1 MVINTSYIL
10 QMKLRE
16 VQQLA
21 QEHTA
26 HVAAALGS
34 PSQLCRLTPSGCK
47 VLPKLR
53 SAQLTQVCGSPKN
66 AGLSKP
72 RGPFPL
78 YPLGTVLAPHCQIY
92 PLWSPSLEIT
102 FCSIQTVGSPFFH
115 RWAVLV
121 YQEAQEKESPH
132 HSRTHLAWT
141 GEGRLEAAMVNPG
154 MLRVLKQ
161 KPELSSCW

>member
-102 FCSIQTVGSPFFH
+102 FCSIQTVGSIPGGFGNDCWAYRSHPMGTSQVTIAQFGISSLLSFDIEFGPF
-115 RWAVLV
+115 
-121 YQEAQEKESPH
+121 
-132 HSRTHLAWT
+132 
-141 GEGRLEAAMVNPG
+141 
-154 MLRVLKQ
+154 
-161 KPELSSCW
+161 